1 MDYDDPVSAF
11 SDDDEEVEAEAALE
25 EWIDEIETLLGGAPR
40 KKEPKKEPKK
50 ELKKEQVRERVPV
63 QDDTKRQS
71 WLRQLVG
78 GRDPSPAKPAAPAV
92 PHPVPL
98 SPPPPRLSAPVRRTP
113 PAALLALQAEIRA
126 EAPQPPQPPL
136 PPLPPLPPR
145 CPPPCIP
152 LPNRP
157 IPLDVP
163 TDCDSASLYTP
174 QLSGGGWHHTSSLM
188 LPPTFIPAREYYG
201 APCAQK

>member
-1 MDYDDPVSAF
+1 MDYDEPVSAF

-25 EWIDEIETLLGGAPR
+25 EWIDEIETLLGGVPR

-50 ELKKEQVRERVPV
+50 EQARERAPM

-78 GRDPSPAKPAAPAV
+78 SRDLGPAKP
-92 PHPVPL
+92 
-98 SPPPPRLSAPVRRTP
+98 PPPQPPAPVHRTP

-126 EAPQPPQPPL
+126 EA
-136 PPLPPLPPR
+136 PPLPPR

-163 TDCDSASLYTP
+163 TDCDSSSLHTP
-174 QLSGGGWHHTSSLM
+174 QLSGGWQSTSSLM